1 MKTYILIKNK
11 KDINIQNAEDIKV
24 SDIYG
29 IYQNKCKAFWE
40 CRVVNLK
47 NNIYT
52 LKEINLETNEINN
65 SFYLKDRTSIIDENG
80 KIFKIPVFYNDI
92 ENDNSYNI
100 FNDI

>member
-11 KDINIQNAEDIKV
+11 KEINIQNAEDIKV

-47 NNIYT
+47 NNIYI
-52 LKEINLETNEINN
+52 LKEINLETNEITN
-65 SFYLKDRTSIIDENG
+65 SFYLKDKTSIIDEKGENY
-80 KIFKIPVFYNDI
+80 KIPVFYNDI
-92 ENDNSYNI
+92 KNDCNDTI
-100 FNDI
+100 FNDL